1 MLINT
6 TRFGEIEISED
17 SILQMPWGMLGFES
31 CKRYVLLQDQPETPY
46 KWLQAVD
53 DPALAFIVINPLDF
67 FPDYDIDLPE
77 EDAESIGL
85 RDPADAALMTTVTVD
100 KKEGRVTT
108 NLLGPIVI
116 NSDNLH
122 AKQVVLQDER
132 YGTKHMV
139 AEKASINTDLG
150 VAANAA

>member
-6 TRFGEIEISED
+6 TRFGEVEISED
-17 SILQMPWGMLGFES
+17 SILHMPEGMLGFES
-31 CKRYVLLQDQPETPY
+31 CKRYVLLQDRPETPY

-67 FPDYDIDLPE
+67 FPDYNIDLAE

-85 RDPADAALMTTVTVD
+85 CDPAHAALMTTVTVD
-100 KKEGRVTT
+100 GKQGRVTT
-108 NLLGPIVI
+108 SLLGPIVI

-139 AEKASINTDLG
+139 AEKAGTNTGLE
-150 VAANAA
+150 VAASAA